1 MKLLSFYLVSA
12 LTKEKKK
19 FKAPPQKQV
28 QFFLHIPLINFTLI
42 SHAVLKSE
50 HFVIV
55 FAFLDVYEI
64 CGGFFVHYIFST
76 YDSVWKETY
85 LPP

>member
-28 QFFLHIPLINFTLI
+28 QVFLHIPLINFTLI
-42 SHAVLKSE
+42 SQKKKKKISA
-50 HFVIV
+50 
-55 FAFLDVYEI
+55 AI
-64 CGGFFVHYIFST
+64 CGS
-76 YDSVWKETY
+76 
-85 LPP
+85 

>member
-28 QFFLHIPLINFTLI
+28 QVFLHIPLINFTLI
-42 SHAVLKSE
+42 SQKKKKKSQRLYVEANTYNKLVNIIQKEQTYRYKLVVTSDGEGVL
-50 HFVIV
+50 
-55 FAFLDVYEI
+55 
-64 CGGFFVHYIFST
+64 
-76 YDSVWKETY
+76 
-85 LPP
+85 